1 MRYLLYNP
9 NSDAA
14 LTAELGRA
22 LQPFLQSGDSLEMA
36 TPPAGPRFI
45 GSDETIGQARATMI
59 EALSIRAT
67 RADAVILGC
76 FGDLGVNELRRAT
89 TRPILS
95 LWDACWTEAALSGQR
110 LAILTTSPFWVE
122 QLRADI
128 GRRGL
133 AASFPIVRTIAVEPS
148 AGREQL
154 LRVCRTS
161 IAELAQRRDIDA
173 VVLGGALL
181 AVLVR
186 DLQPN
191 AQIRL
196 FDTLAAATRIAGA
209 LAQAPVAFTP
219 SASHRLN

>member
-1 MRYLLYNP
+1 VRFLLYNP

-45 GSDETIGQARATMI
+45 GSDETIGQARATMV
-59 EALSIRAT
+59 EALSARAT
-67 RADAVILGC
+67 RTDAVILGC
-76 FGDLGVNELRRAT
+76 FGDLGVDELRRAT
-89 TRPILS
+89 ARPILS
-95 LWDACWTEAALSGQR
+95 LWDACWAEAALSGQR

-122 QLRADI
+122 QLQADI

-133 AASFPIVRTIAVEPS
+133 AGSFPVLRTIEVPPS

-154 LRVCRTS
+154 LRACRAA
-161 IAELAQRRDIDA
+161 IAQLAQRRDIDA

-186 DLQPN
+186 DLQLD
-191 AQIRL
+191 AKIRL
-196 FDTLAAATRIAGA
+196 FDTLAAAARIAGA
-209 LAQAPVAFTP
+209 LAQAPYVFTASP
-219 SASHRLN
+219 SRRLN